1 MTPNLKAN
9 NLVYNIPA
17 SSTNALTRQYR
28 QSYFDQRTYDSQ
40 RTARCVLNT
49 GSNFINCFNSSLVI
63 KLRVDSDA
71 TDYVSFGNGSAY
83 NLIKNVRIF
92 SKSGVELCNVL
103 NANLNRVVED
113 QMTKSQEWFNTVG
126 DLMGYA
132 PSQDN
137 NIDDAGIREYVIPLS
152 LVAPVFNPLGK
163 QQMPPQ
169 LASGLIVEI
178 DLESPVTSFV
188 RTTGTTADYTI
199 EDIYFNLDSTT
210 MNDMTVGTINDI
222 AAKSLLQWAYV
233 DVYNSRITQNSG
245 NSILSTSINR
255 SVSFA
260 DHIVALIQN
269 QSRVVDAGQDSFIVP
284 YSEAPSSYQYTL
296 GSIQLPSNQ
305 EVEGEVQTRFQ
316 ALSTYS
322 KLQEEDNIVSKVTGP
337 LFRDLMAPKTTSF
350 SRNQLISLSQIAIS
364 SARSLRLEVNYDA
377 APVVAQVCNVYLHYV
392 KILDVSISD
401 SKVSY

>member
-28 QSYFDQRTYDSQ
+28 QSYFDQRNYASQ

-63 KLRVDSDA
+63 KLKVVSDGSN
-71 TDYVSFGNGSAY
+71 VSLGNGSIY

-92 SKSGVELCNVL
+92 SKSGVELCNIL

-113 QMTKSQEWFNTVG
+113 QMTKSEEWFDTIG
-126 DLMGYA
+126 DLMGYSGA
-132 PSQDN
+132 N
-137 NIDDAGIREYVIPLS
+137 HEIDDASVREYVIPLS
-152 LVAPVFNPLGK
+152 LLAPVFSPMGK

-169 LASGLIVEI
+169 LASGLIVEL
-178 DLESPVTSFV
+178 DLESPNVAFV
-188 RTTGTTADYTI
+188 RTGGTTADYTV

-210 MNDMTVGTINDI
+210 MNDNTVGTITDI
-222 AAKSLLQWAYV
+222 ASKSLLQWAYV

-260 DHIVALIQN
+260 DHITALIQN
-269 QSRVVDAGQDSFIVP
+269 QSRTTSATEDSFVVP

-305 EVEGEVQTRFQ
+305 EVGGEVQTRFQ

-322 KLQEEDNIVSKVTGP
+322 KLQEEDNIVSRING
-337 LFRDLMAPKTTSF
+337 LQFQSMAPKTTSF

-377 APVVAQVCNVYLHYV
+377 APVSSQVCNVYLHYV

-401 SKVSY
+401 CKVSY